1 MKLKNQ
7 RQTKLIIRSSLV
19 MALALSIWSPV
30 QARSAELVEEKPMVM
45 TAATMEPGSQA
56 PMNPYF
62 SAFNYTLPKDTLM
75 LMLLPDFQIAR
86 TGPNFLTGTIMVEYG
101 LTDRL
106 TVGVMAEGQKI
117 NGLPVTYGG
126 VRFNA
131 YFHVFPNDHFL
142 NFTLYGEYEGLNGA
156 ALYKM
161 EVAGFGGEDLEGSLA
176 KARRMPVRT
185 FEQRAIVYHDWG
197 RLNATFNF
205 VSETGFDSH
214 ENDFGY
220 SWGVFW
226 QPLWMGMEMAADKTM
241 AAKADAGKQ
250 STPPV
255 LSFQRL
261 GMGCEMIGALG
272 NTHQFGFDWNRQQ
285 HYAGPVFGYTL
296 SRNWILRVEAAVG
309 LSRVSDPFVLRMGVS
324 YSIDQFAHRL
334 ARIF

>member
-1 MKLKNQ
+1 MKMKNQ
-7 RQTKLIIRSSLV
+7 RQTNLIICSSL
-19 MALALSIWSPV
+19 ALALALAIWSPV
-30 QARSAELVEEKPMVM
+30 QARSAEPVEGKVM
-45 TAATMEPGSQA
+45 TTAAMEPGSQEQ
-56 PMNPYF
+56 MNPYF
-62 SAFNYTLPKDTLM
+62 SAISYNLPKDMLM

-86 TGPNFLTGTIMVEYG
+86 TGPNFLTGMIMVQYG

-117 NGLPVTYGG
+117 PGLPATYGG
-126 VRFNA
+126 SRFNA
-131 YFHVFPNDHFL
+131 YFRVFPDDHFL

-161 EVAGFGGEDLEGSLA
+161 EVAGFGGEDLEGSLRE
-176 KARRMPVRT
+176 ARRTPSRT
-185 FEQRAIVYHDWG
+185 FEQRAIMYHDWG

-226 QPLWMGMEMAADKTM
+226 QPAWMGM
-241 AAKADAGKQ
+241 DAGKTMPGMAHAEKR
-250 STPPV
+250 STPPA

-261 GMGCEMIGALG
+261 GVGFEMIGALG
-272 NTHQFGFDWNRQQ
+272 NTHKFGFDWDHQQ
-285 HYAGPVFGYTL
+285 HYAGPVFSYAL
-296 SRNWILRVEAAVG
+296 SRNWSLRVEAAAG

-334 ARIF
+334 ARAF

>member
-1 MKLKNQ
+1 MKNQ
-7 RQTKLIIRSSLV
+7 RQTNLIIRSSLAV
-19 MALALSIWSPV
+19 ALALAIWSPV
-30 QARSAELVEEKPMVM
+30 QARSAEPLEGKVM
-45 TAATMEPGSQA
+45 TAAAMEPGSQA
-56 PMNPYF
+56 QMNPYF
-62 SAFNYTLPKDTLM
+62 SAINYNLPKDTLM

-86 TGPNFLTGTIMVEYG
+86 TGRNFLTGMIMVEYG

-117 NGLPVTYGG
+117 PGLPATYGG
-126 VRFNA
+126 LRFNA
-131 YFHVFPNDHFL
+131 YFRVFPDDHFL
-142 NFTLYGEYEGLNGA
+142 NFTLYGEYEDLNAA

-161 EVAGFGGEDLEGSLA
+161 EVAGFGGEDLEGSLRE
-176 KARRMPVRT
+176 ARRTPVRT

-226 QPLWMGMEMAADKTM
+226 QPLWMGMEM
-241 AAKADAGKQ
+241 DAGKTTAAMADAKKR
-250 STPPV
+250 STPPA

-261 GMGCEMIGALG
+261 GMGFEMIGALG
-272 NTHQFGFDWNRQQ
+272 NTHKFGLDWDHQQ
-285 HYAGPVFGYTL
+285 HYAGPVFSYAL
-296 SRNWILRVEAAVG
+296 SRNWSLRVEAAAG
-309 LSRVSDPFVLRMGVS
+309 LSRVSDPFLLRTGLS

-334 ARIF
+334 GRAF